1 MADALNGS
9 TARQELVDVIRQ
21 VRSRWR
27 MRILLQGGVSTG
39 RTLYDNCE
47 IVAKIPELNSS
58 TVINQYIHGGVT
70 ASSGS
75 VWQSQ
80 SFCRVDEPFR
90 TQVKLIGSYVVPKVD
105 VQVAATLQSLPG
117 REILAEYVAPNG
129 VVAPSLG
136 RNLAG
141 GAANTTI
148 NIVKAGTLFG
158 ERLNQVDLRVGKIFR
173 FGARRVSVH
182 LDVFNAL
189 NDDTVLT
196 MNNAFGTWQR
206 PTSIMLARFA
216 KISAQLDF

>member
-1 MADALNGS
+1 M
-9 TARQELVDVIRQ
+9 
-21 VRSRWR
+21 
-27 MRILLQGGVSTG
+27 
-39 RTLYDNCE
+39 YDNCE

-58 TVINQYIHGGVT
+58 TVITQYIHGGVT

-80 SFCRVDEPFR
+80 SFCRVEEPFR

-117 REILAEYVAPNG
+117 REILAEYVAPNS

-136 RNLAG
+136 RNLSG
-141 GAANTTI
+141 GAANTTV
-148 NIVKAGTLFG
+148 NIVKSGTLFG

-173 FGARRVSVH
+173 FGPRRVSVH

-189 NDDTVLT
+189 NDDH
-196 MNNAFGTWQR
+196 GPDDEQR
-206 PTSIMLARFA
+206 VWDMAAADVDHARPLREDQRAAGLLRRRPEALRSDARRARFDRTA
-216 KISAQLDF
+216 SRIEVHAYD